1 MRAIEFN
8 TIILPEGKITL
19 PETLR
24 DVIPQKPVRVIL
36 LWTEQEEE
44 EEAWNEAALNIF
56 REGDGPYDALYDNL

>member
-8 TIILPEGKITL
+8 TTILSDGKISLPESL
-19 PETLR
+19 H

-44 EEAWNEAALNIF
+44 EAAWQEASLSIF